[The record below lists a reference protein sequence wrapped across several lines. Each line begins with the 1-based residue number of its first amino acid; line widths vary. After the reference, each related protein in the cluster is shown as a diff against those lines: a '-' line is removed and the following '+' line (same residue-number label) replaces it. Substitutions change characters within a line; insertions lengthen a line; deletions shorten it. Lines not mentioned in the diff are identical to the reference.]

1 MPHFLE
7 IPFIGN
13 YVKKKLLEFAFLLRI
28 EINTV
33 KKTLFII
40 LNLFTGIEKVIIH
53 EIFRSNHYV
62 NVNDEYSDI
71 IS

>member
-13 YVKKKLLEFAFLLRI
+13 YVKKKLLELTFLLKI
-28 EINTV
+28 EINTD

-40 LNLFTGIEKVIIH
+40 LNLFTDIEKVIIH

>member
-13 YVKKKLLEFAFLLRI
+13 YVKKKLLELTFLLKI
-28 EINTV
+28 EITKD

-53 EIFRSNHYV
+53 EIFRSNHCV
-62 NVNDEYSDI
+62 NVYDEYSDI
-71 IS
+71 II

>member
-13 YVKKKLLEFAFLLRI
+13 YVKKKLLEFTFLLGF
-28 EINTV
+28 EINTD

-40 LNLFTGIEKVIIH
+40 LNLFTDIEKVIIH
-53 EIFRSNHYV
+53 EIFMSKHYV

>member
-13 YVKKKLLEFAFLLRI
+13 YVKKKLLELTLLLKI
-28 EINTV
+28 EITKD

-53 EIFRSNHYV
+53 EIFRSNHCV
-62 NVNDEYSDI
+62 NVYDEYSDI
-71 IS
+71 II